1 MASTFPTALDTFTN
15 PTGTNLLTS
24 PDHALQHSDINDA
37 VEALEAKV
45 AIGNTVLGVYT
56 AYTPTWANL
65 TVGNGTVTTAYARVN
80 DFVHYFGK
88 IVFGSTSAITGSVS
102 VSLPVNLDANI
113 AATTRALLGIALMR
127 DVSAGA
133 QFLGNGAVS
142 TGSATT
148 AILEVANASGTYSS
162 LNGLS
167 STVPMTWAN
176 TDILFWNLY
185 YKAA

>member
-1 MASTFPTALDTFTN
+1 MASTYPTSLDAFTN
-15 PTGTNLLTS
+15 PLAADLMTS
-24 PDHALQHSDINDA
+24 PSHAQQHSDINDA

-45 AIGNTVLGVYT
+45 AIGNTVLGTYT
-56 AYTPTWANL
+56 AYTPTWVGL

-102 VSLPVNLDANI
+102 ISLPINLDANI
-113 AATTRALLGIALMR
+113 AATTRALLGIALFR

-133 QFLGNGAVS
+133 QFTGNGAVS

-148 AILEVANASGTYSS
+148 VIIEVSNVSGTYPS
-162 LNGLS
+162 LNALS
-167 STVPMTWAN
+167 STVPMTWA
-176 TDILFWNLY
+176 TSDILYWNLY